1 MPDSVLRAN
10 WKARLARVRAA
21 RGRGVRLQAGT
32 DSLMTGTF
40 FGPSLHW
47 ELEHFVEA
55 GLSPLEA
62 IRTATADAAETVGA
76 GDDLGTIESGKL
88 ADLVL
93 LKANP
98 LENIRNTQTI
108 WRVIKAGHV
117 FDPEGLRADG
127 PPGGAAKGADQGR

>member
-1 MPDSVLRAN
+1 
-10 WKARLARVRAA
+10 
-21 RGRGVRLQAGT
+21 
-32 DSLMTGTF
+32 MTGTF

-55 GLSPLEA
+55 GLSPLEV
-62 IRTATADAAETVGA
+62 IRMATADAAETVGA
-76 GDDLGTIESGKL
+76 GDDLGTVESGKL

-98 LENIRNTQTI
+98 LEKIRNTRTI

-117 FDPEGLRADG
+117 FDPDRLRAG
-127 PPGGAAKGADQGR
+127 RQPGGEKRETGLHQSSPLNHAD